1 MDPSIIQ
8 EIVQFLSKWYIWE
21 LIIIVAA
28 ILLTLVV
35 KIPIKNAAIKWEE
48 KYGIDK
54 SKITWINAVFPYI
67 FVFIFVFILYWY
79 KANWSLTLK
88 DPDWWKA
95 VGLRTATLGSGAI
108 GLYELIKK
116 VKQAIIAAHQKAELD
131 KKEKEKAQAQKE
143 ANTPQ
148 VIEIHHVPEDE
159 AETTGKKQDSN
170 RTIKLR

>member
-1 MDPSIIQ
+1 MDPNIIQ
-8 EIVQFLSKWYIWE
+8 EFVQFLSKWYIWE

-35 KIPIKNAAIKWEE
+35 KIPIKRAAVKWEE

-54 SKITWINAVFPYI
+54 SKITWINAIFPYI

-88 DPDWWKA
+88 DPEWWKA
-95 VGLRTATLGSGAI
+95 IGIRTATLGSGAI

-116 VKQAIIAAHQKAELD
+116 VKQAIIAAHQKAKLD
-131 KKEKEKAQAQKE
+131 KKEKAEEAAIQADGQ
-143 ANTPQ
+143 PQ
-148 VIEIHHVPEDE
+148 VIEIHPKTEED
-159 AETTGKKQDSN
+159 DSNKGN
-170 RTIKLR
+170 RTIKIR